1 MKSGRMRKK
10 EKDNMTENRI
20 IKRGEGKE
28 KAT

>member
-1 MKSGRMRKK
+1 MKSDRMRKN

-28 KAT
+28 KVT